1 MTHGR
6 FTQVLVFVLL
16 MLSGIAHAAQ
26 IEVAGKHVRTD
37 GSIHDFEV
45 VDGDALSPGD
55 RFQIIISALKP
66 TYYAIVYVSR
76 DGNAAQIFP
85 QTGRA
90 GYIKSGSRQYVPGID
105 NYFTLDVNGGRELM
119 FVVTA
124 ESDMSR
130 LPTVLKKAGSVS
142 SASQMYDYLRSQL
155 PEVMKLEIT
164 NTGKKVSSTTDQI
177 SSSLAADFAAIYA
190 KNPWPETINQDYNNE
205 RVRSGE
211 DNTIPEA
218 VRRRTAEVRAMMKRP
233 AGAGGSSSLRTLQ
246 INPAAESVSSSGDI
260 RRDAP
265 VLVDDQRQ
273 REEDARRRKELLL
286 EEERER
292 QQKILAARQ
301 AQEQAEQ
308 EVLRLQRQRDEAQRQ
323 EAERIAEQQALE
335 AQLEGKRRAYAAEAQ
350 RPEAE
355 KPEVDKMALAQAETD
370 AASKQQEIEM
380 AEQQR
385 LALERAE
392 EQARLLAE
400 QRANETAAREAEAEA
415 EAAESNEQGF
425 LGQMLAVFT
434 GGDEQTAG
442 SQAGQDEQREK
453 AQATTVV
460 ETDSTDAVVLNEQP
474 ETQESFDNSIQ
485 QAPKEAV
492 VVLQAPQRPAPRTFT
507 APAPVR
513 TQPATAKETGNNLVS
528 RDLYAEVASA
538 IVSIS
543 TRNEPNASGFILDD
557 KGHIVTAWNVINGV
571 TEADVRFMGI
581 SGSARTYKARVIK
594 YNKFHDLALLQL
606 INPPEGIQPITV
618 GPDSLP
624 DAGAKVRVFGQK
636 NGEIWATD
644 DAVVTRISPHFTWFS
659 KNNVIHRGEVL
670 QVDLPQEGRE
680 VGSLVT
686 SMDYQM
692 LGMKSFTGSQT
703 GRTYAVTVRMI
714 KDFVTSK

>member
-1 MTHGR
+1 MAHGR
-6 FTQVLVFVLL
+6 FTPVLVFVLL
-16 MLSGIAHAAQ
+16 IFSGIAHAAQ

-45 VDGDALSPGD
+45 LDGDALSPGD

-76 DGNAAQIFP
+76 DGDAAQIFP
-85 QTGRA
+85 QTGRP

-105 NYFTLDVNGGRELM
+105 NFFTLDVNGGRELM
-119 FVVTA
+119 FVVTS

-130 LPTVLKKAGSVS
+130 LPTVLKKAGSIS

-155 PEVMKLEIT
+155 PEVMKLELT

-218 VRRRTAEVRAMMKRP
+218 VRRRTAEVRSMMKRP

-246 INPAAESVSSSGDI
+246 INPAAESVSNSGDV

-265 VLVDDQRQ
+265 VMVDDRRQ
-273 REEDARRRKELLL
+273 REEDARRREELLL

-308 EVLRLQRQRDEAQRQ
+308 EVLRLQRQREEAERLEAQ
-323 EAERIAEQQALE
+323 RIAEQQALE
-335 AQLEGKRRAYAAEAQ
+335 AQLEGKRRAYAAEALSSG
-350 RPEAE
+350 AE
-355 KPEVDKMALAQAETD
+355 KPEADQMALAQAESD
-370 AASKQQEIEM
+370 AASKQREREM

-400 QRANETAAREAEAEA
+400 QRANETAAREAEA
-415 EAAESNEQGF
+415 AESNDQEGF
-425 LGQMLAVFT
+425 LGKMLAVFT
-434 GGDEQTAG
+434 GGDEQKTG
-442 SQAGQDEQREK
+442 GQAGQEEQREQE
-453 AQATTVV
+453 QATTVV
-460 ETDSTDAVVLNEQP
+460 ETDSTATVVLNEQP
-474 ETQESFDNSIQ
+474 ATEQSLNNSAQ

-492 VVLQAPQRPAPRTFT
+492 VVLQAPQRPAAKTLT

-513 TQPATAKETGNNLVS
+513 TRPATAKETGNNLVS

-543 TRNEPNASGFILDD
+543 TPNEPNASGFILDE
-557 KGHIVTAWNVINGV
+557 KGHIVTAWHVINGV
-571 TEADVRFMGI
+571 TEADVSFMGI
-581 SGSARTYKARVIK
+581 SGSARSYKAKVIK

-606 INPPEGIQPITV
+606 INPPEGIQPISV

-659 KNNVIHRGEVL
+659 KDNVIHRGEVL

-714 KDFVTSK
+714 RDFVTSK

>member
-1 MTHGR
+1 
-6 FTQVLVFVLL
+6 
-16 MLSGIAHAAQ
+16 
-26 IEVAGKHVRTD
+26 
-37 GSIHDFEV
+37 
-45 VDGDALSPGD
+45 
-55 RFQIIISALKP
+55 
-66 TYYAIVYVSR
+66 
-76 DGNAAQIFP
+76 
-85 QTGRA
+85 
-90 GYIKSGSRQYVPGID
+90 
-105 NYFTLDVNGGRELM
+105 
-119 FVVTA
+119 
-124 ESDMSR
+124 
-130 LPTVLKKAGSVS
+130 
-142 SASQMYDYLRSQL
+142 
-155 PEVMKLEIT
+155 
-164 NTGKKVSSTTDQI
+164 
-177 SSSLAADFAAIYA
+177 
-190 KNPWPETINQDYNNE
+190 
-205 RVRSGE
+205 
-211 DNTIPEA
+211 
-218 VRRRTAEVRAMMKRP
+218 
-233 AGAGGSSSLRTLQ
+233 
-246 INPAAESVSSSGDI
+246 
-260 RRDAP
+260 
-265 VLVDDQRQ
+265 
-273 REEDARRRKELLL
+273 
-286 EEERER
+286 
-292 QQKILAARQ
+292 
-301 AQEQAEQ
+301 
-308 EVLRLQRQRDEAQRQ
+308 
-323 EAERIAEQQALE
+323 
-335 AQLEGKRRAYAAEAQ
+335 
-350 RPEAE
+350 
-355 KPEVDKMALAQAETD
+355 MALAQAETD

-400 QRANETAAREAEAEA
+400 QRANETAAREAEA

-594 YNKFHDLALLQL
+594 HNKFHDLALLQL